1 MSSLTETEN
10 KNNNIQTNNQKRTK
24 TKHKSKPQKKLNNT
38 HTEKKYSKS
47 FTTMISRPDTA
58 LTDFTSKLKGYL
70 LHKCNV
76 LLQRIT
82 CWMRVSGIFFRV
94 SALYRVGGGRTARKF
109 RKRCTV
115 LRGNREITENMNIAV
130 LSQGLLSRIVAMKSG
145 QVREGKSNTAG
156 LPFLPRRKE
165 STAIARKIAHQ

>member
-10 KNNNIQTNNQKRTK
+10 KNNNMQTNNQKRTK

-38 HTEKKYSKS
+38 DREKKYSKS

-58 LTDFTSKLKGYL
+58 LTDFVSNLKGYL

-82 CWMRVSGIFFRV
+82 CWTPVSRIFSEFQLCIGWGEGELQRN
-94 SALYRVGGGRTARKF
+94 F
-109 RKRCTV
+109 
-115 LRGNREITENMNIAV
+115 ENAV
-130 LSQGLLSRIVAMKSG
+130 L
-145 QVREGKSNTAG
+145 
-156 LPFLPRRKE
+156 F
-165 STAIARKIAHQ
+165 

>member
-47 FTTMISRPDTA
+47 LTTMISRPDTA

-70 LHKCNV
+70 SHKCNV

-82 CWMRVSGIFFRV
+82 CWTRASGIFFRV
-94 SALYRVGGGRTARKF
+94 SALYRVGGGRTATKF

-115 LRGNREITENMNIAV
+115 LRGNREITEKYEYCSTITRTFVQDCLNPCFF
-130 LSQGLLSRIVAMKSG
+130 
-145 QVREGKSNTAG
+145 GKVC
-156 LPFLPRRKE
+156 FLHFFY
-165 STAIARKIAHQ
+165 AC

>member
-58 LTDFTSKLKGYL
+58 LTDFTSNLKGYL

-82 CWMRVSGIFFRV
+82 CWTRVSGIFFRV
-94 SALYRVGGGRTARKF
+94 SALYRVGGGWTATKF

-115 LRGNREITENMNIAV
+115 LRGNREITEKIWILQYYYKDV
-130 LSQGLLSRIVAMKSG
+130 CPGLSQSLFFWKSLFSSLFLRVLGILETSR
-145 QVREGKSNTAG
+145 
-156 LPFLPRRKE
+156 
-165 STAIARKIAHQ
+165 